1 MVCGSC
7 GAIFHAI
14 VSRVSPLANWLRE
27 ALGRRTCSQDGPPLC
42 ARAVWCGGCCV
53 GIDHS
58 WRCSANAWFGA
69 NAVFLRMLLE
79 RGLIGGIT
87 LTDEAERRS
96 FGTNTPSVCQR
107 LDSFDFSLTR
117 ALEPCPLR
125 GRGEAGGT
133 RTGINASDARIPTD
147 MRRYDGQTDH
157 GTLTP
162 QRGAA
167 PPGCAGPGDHCM
179 EPCRMEERRPMV
191 LGQ

>member
-1 MVCGSC
+1 M
-7 GAIFHAI
+7 
-14 VSRVSPLANWLRE
+14 
-27 ALGRRTCSQDGPPLC
+27 
-42 ARAVWCGGCCV
+42 RAYSVV
-53 GIDHS
+53 
-58 WRCSANAWFGA
+58 R
-69 NAVFLRMLLE
+69 RMLRGYRSQLEMQRKRMVWRQRCIPPDAWE
-79 RGLIGGIT
+79 RGLMGGIT